1 VVRLHD
7 DRRFSVPCRPRVK
20 RKENAVTVSNQNLPA
35 LREKAAT
42 LPLSPG
48 VYLMKDREG
57 AVIYVGKSRKLKNRV
72 TSYFVGNDHSV
83 KTARMVSRVADFDYI
98 LCDGEMEALT
108 LENVLI
114 KRYAPKY
121 NVKLKDAKSYPYIK
135 ISRGD
140 YPTLTVTR
148 ERKDDKGRYFG
159 PYQSSATAH
168 DALEAVKRVFSLPTC
183 RRSFPEE
190 IGRERPCI
198 YDQMGRCV
206 APCRNGITAEEYRA
220 LVKCAGWVLEGNVAD
235 TERELTD
242 AMTSAA
248 EREEFEIA
256 AKYRDRIAAL
266 HRLSDRQKVVS
277 DASVSRDVF
286 ALWEDDLS
294 GVFAV
299 LNVRGGKLLNKN
311 EYLFSAGEIAEGN
324 DVTGLLLRYYSEIG
338 DYPRE
343 VLTDFPL
350 DPEDCAVLSELFSRE
365 AGHAVTVRTPK
376 RGELRDLCDM
386 AQANARQRADRYRA
400 ESAREEGTLV
410 SLASLLGLEVL
421 PERIEAYDISN
432 LGSEHITASMAVFV
446 NGKPK
451 RSDYRTFK
459 IRTTDGVDDYGAMR
473 EALTR
478 RLAHVGDGSPSL
490 GELPDL
496 ILVDG
501 GVGHARAGLAA
512 LAEAGRTGIPLF
524 GMVKDEFHKTRAMTD
539 GESEISFAKRREV
552 YVLIY
557 RIQEE
562 AHRIAVSSVMR
573 AKSKTLTRSSL
584 EKIPGIGPAKAKR
597 LLSAFGSL
605 RALAAAGKDEIAAV
619 RGISKRDAEAVENH
633 FAKPKQN
640 AGDKPGDKETPT

>member
-1 VVRLHD
+1 MTVVN
-7 DRRFSVPCRPRVK
+7 P
-20 RKENAVTVSNQNLPA
+20 NLPA

-48 VYLMKDREG
+48 VYLMRDRDG
-57 AVIYVGKSRKLKNRV
+57 VVIYVGKSRKLKNRV
-72 TSYFVGNDHSV
+72 TSYFVGSGHSV

-114 KRYAPKY
+114 KKHSPKY

-135 ISRGD
+135 ISRGE

-148 ERKDDKGRYFG
+148 QREDDKGRYFG

-168 DALEAVKRVFSLPTC
+168 EALDAVKRVFSLPTC
-183 RRSFPEE
+183 RRKFPEE

-206 APCRNGITAEEYRA
+206 APCRNGVSAEEYRA

-235 TERELTD
+235 TERELTA
-242 AMTSAA
+242 AMTGAA
-248 EREEFEIA
+248 EREEYEIA

-286 ALWEDDLS
+286 ALFENDLC

-299 LNVRGGKLLNKN
+299 LNVRAGKLLNKN

-343 VLTDFPL
+343 VLTDFLL
-350 DPEDCAVLSELFSRE
+350 DPEDCAVLSDLFSRE
-365 AGHAVTVRTPK
+365 AGRAVSVKVPK
-376 RGELRDLCDM
+376 RGELRALCEM

-400 ESAREEGTLV
+400 ETAREEGTLV

-432 LGSEHITASMAVFV
+432 LGAEHITASMAVFV

-451 RSDYRTFK
+451 RSDYRTFR
-459 IRTTDGVDDYGAMR
+459 IRTTDGIDDYGAMR

-478 RLAHVGDGSPSL
+478 RLAHIGDGSPSL
-490 GELPDL
+490 GDAPDL

-501 GVGHARAGLAA
+501 GVGHVHAGKTA
-512 LAEAGRTGIPLF
+512 LDETEHPEIPLF
-524 GMVKDEFHKTRAMTD
+524 GMIKDDYHKTRAMTD
-539 GESEISFAKRREV
+539 GESEISFAKKQEV

-557 RIQEE
+557 KIQEE

-597 LLSAFGSL
+597 LLAAFGSL
-605 RALAAAGKDEIAAV
+605 RALSDADEKTLSAV
-619 RGISKRDAEAVENH
+619 RGISARDAGAIATYFEE
-633 FAKPKQN
+633 KKS
-640 AGDKPGDKETPT
+640 AGRKSGKKEDPT

>member
-1 VVRLHD
+1 MTVVN
-7 DRRFSVPCRPRVK
+7 P
-20 RKENAVTVSNQNLPA
+20 NLPA

-48 VYLMKDREG
+48 VYLMRDRDG
-57 AVIYVGKSRKLKNRV
+57 VVIYVGKSRKLKNRV
-72 TSYFVGNDHSV
+72 TSYFVGSGHSV

-114 KRYAPKY
+114 KKHSPKY

-135 ISRGD
+135 ISRGE
-140 YPTLTVTR
+140 YPALTVTR
-148 ERKDDKGRYFG
+148 QREDDKGRYFG

-168 DALEAVKRVFSLPTC
+168 EALDAVKRVFSLPTC
-183 RRSFPEE
+183 RRKFPEE

-206 APCRNGITAEEYRA
+206 APCRNGVSAEEYRA

-235 TERELTD
+235 TERELTA
-242 AMTSAA
+242 AMTGAA
-248 EREEFEIA
+248 EREEYEIA

-286 ALWEDDLS
+286 ALFENDLC

-299 LNVRGGKLLNKN
+299 LNVRAGKLLNKN

-350 DPEDCAVLSELFSRE
+350 DPEDCAVLSDLFSRE
-365 AGHAVTVRTPK
+365 AGRAVSVKVPK
-376 RGELRDLCDM
+376 RGELRDLCEM
-386 AQANARQRADRYRA
+386 AQENARQRADRYRA
-400 ESAREEGTLV
+400 ETAREEGTLV

-432 LGSEHITASMAVFV
+432 LGAEHITASMAAFV

-451 RSDYRTFK
+451 RSDYRTFR
-459 IRTTDGVDDYGAMR
+459 IRTTDGIDDYGAMR

-478 RLAHVGDGSPSL
+478 RLAHIGDGSPSL
-490 GELPDL
+490 GDAPDL

-501 GVGHARAGLAA
+501 GVGHVHAGKTA
-512 LAEAGRTGIPLF
+512 LDETGHPEIPLF
-524 GMVKDEFHKTRAMTD
+524 GMIKDDYHKTRAMTD
-539 GESEISFAKRREV
+539 GESEISFAKKQEV

-557 RIQEE
+557 KIQEE

-597 LLSAFGSL
+597 LLAAFGSL
-605 RALAAAGKDEIAAV
+605 RALSDADEKTLAAV
-619 RGISKRDAEAVENH
+619 RGISARDAGAIAAYFEE
-633 FAKPKQN
+633 KKS
-640 AGDKPGDKETPT
+640 AGRKSGKKEDPT

>member
-1 VVRLHD
+1 MVRLHD
-7 DRRFSVPCRPRVK
+7 DRRFSVPCRESAK
-20 RKENAVTVSNQNLPA
+20 RKENAVTITNPRLPA

-48 VYLMKDREG
+48 VYLMRDKEG
-57 AVIYVGKSRKLKNRV
+57 TVVYVGKSRKLKNRV
-72 TSYFVGNDHSV
+72 TSYFVGNEHSV
-83 KTARMVSRVADFDYI
+83 KTARMVNRVADFDYI

-135 ISRGD
+135 ISRGE
-140 YPTLTVTR
+140 YPSLSVTR
-148 ERKDDKGRYFG
+148 ERKDDRGRYFG

-168 DALEAVKRVFSLPTC
+168 EALDAVKRVFSLPTC

-206 APCRNGITAEEYRA
+206 APCRNGISAEEYRA
-220 LVKCAGWVLEGNVAD
+220 LVKCAGWVLEGNIAD
-235 TERELTD
+235 TERELTGQ
-242 AMTSAA
+242 MKSAS
-248 EREEFEIA
+248 EREEYELA

-266 HRLSDRQKVVS
+266 HRLSDKQKVVC

-286 ALWEDDLS
+286 ALFEDELC

-299 LNVRGGKLLNKN
+299 LNVRSGKLLNKN

-365 AGHAVTVRTPK
+365 AGRAVSVKNPK
-376 RGELRDLCDM
+376 RGELRALCDM
-386 AQANARQRADRYRA
+386 ARENARQRAARYRTEA
-400 ESAREEGTLV
+400 AREEGTLV

-421 PERIEAYDISN
+421 PERIEAYDVSN
-432 LGSEHITASMAVFV
+432 LGQEQITASMAVFV

-473 EALTR
+473 EALSR
-478 RLAHVGDGSPSL
+478 RLSHVGDGSPSL
-490 GELPDL
+490 GEAPDL

-501 GVGHARAGLAA
+501 GVGHVHAGQAA
-512 LAEAGRTGIPLF
+512 LAETGHPEIPLY
-524 GMVKDEFHKTRAMTD
+524 GMIKDDFHKTRAMTD
-539 GESEISFAKRREV
+539 GENELSFARRHEV

-557 RIQEE
+557 KIQEE
-562 AHRIAVSSVMR
+562 AHRIAVSSV
-573 AKSKTLTRSSL
+573 
-584 EKIPGIGPAKAKR
+584 
-597 LLSAFGSL
+597 
-605 RALAAAGKDEIAAV
+605 IARV
-619 RGISKRDAEAVENH
+619 L
-633 FAKPKQN
+633 
-640 AGDKPGDKETPT
+640 

>member
-1 VVRLHD
+1 MTVVN
-7 DRRFSVPCRPRVK
+7 P
-20 RKENAVTVSNQNLPA
+20 NLPA

-48 VYLMKDREG
+48 VYLMRDRDG
-57 AVIYVGKSRKLKNRV
+57 VVVYVGKSRKLKNRV
-72 TSYFVGNDHSV
+72 TSYFVGSGHSV

-114 KRYAPKY
+114 KKYSPKY

-135 ISRGD
+135 ISRGE

-148 ERKDDKGRYFG
+148 RREDDHARYFG

-168 DALEAVKRVFSLPTC
+168 EALDAVKRVFSLPTC
-183 RRSFPEE
+183 RRSFPAE
-190 IGRERPCI
+190 IGKERPCI

-206 APCRNGITAEEYRA
+206 APCRNGVSAEEYRA

-235 TERELTD
+235 TERELTA

-248 EREEFEIA
+248 EREEYEIA

-286 ALWEDDLS
+286 ALFENDLC

-299 LNVRGGKLLNKN
+299 LNVRAGKLLNKN

-365 AGHAVTVRTPK
+365 AGRSVSVRTPK
-376 RGELRDLCDM
+376 RGELRDLCEM

-400 ESAREEGTLV
+400 ETAREEGTLV

-459 IRTTDGVDDYGAMR
+459 IRTTDGIDDYGAMR

-478 RLAHVGDGSPSL
+478 RLAHIGDGSPSL
-490 GELPDL
+490 GDAPDL

-501 GVGHARAGLAA
+501 GVGHVHAGKTA
-512 LAEAGRTGIPLF
+512 LDETGHPEIPLF
-524 GMVKDEFHKTRAMTD
+524 GMIKDDFHKTRAMTD
-539 GESEISFAKRREV
+539 GEREISFAKKQEV

-557 RIQEE
+557 KIQEE

-597 LLSAFGSL
+597 LLAAFGSL
-605 RALAAAGKDEIAAV
+605 RALSDADETTLAAV
-619 RGISKRDAEAVENH
+619 RGITARDAKTVAAY
-633 FAKPKQN
+633 FAEKKA
-640 AGDKPGDKETPT
+640 AGRKSGKKEDPT

>member
-1 VVRLHD
+1 M
-7 DRRFSVPCRPRVK
+7 
-20 RKENAVTVSNQNLPA
+20 TVSNPCLPA

-48 VYLMKDREG
+48 VYLMRDREG
-57 AVIYVGKSRKLKNRV
+57 VIIYVGKSRKLKNRV
-72 TSYFVGNDHSV
+72 TSYFVGGEHSV

-108 LENVLI
+108 LENTLI
-114 KRYAPKY
+114 KQHAPKY

-148 ERKDDKGRYFG
+148 ERKDDRGRYFG

-168 DALEAVKRVFSLPTC
+168 EALDAVKRVFSLPTC

-190 IGRERPCI
+190 IGKERPCI

-206 APCRNGITAEEYRA
+206 APCRNGVSAEEYRA

-235 TERELTD
+235 TERELTE
-242 AMTSAA
+242 AMQEAA
-248 EREEFEIA
+248 ESEQYEIA

-286 ALWEDDLS
+286 ALWEDDLA

-311 EYLFSAGEIAEGN
+311 EYLFSAGEIAEGS
-324 DVTGLLLRYYSEIG
+324 DATGLLLRYYSEIG

-350 DPEDCAVLSELFSRE
+350 DPEDCDVLSELFSRE
-365 AGHAVTVRTPK
+365 AGHAVSVRVPQ
-376 RGELRDLCDM
+376 RGELRKLCDM
-386 AQANARQRADRYRA
+386 AQENARHRAERYRA
-400 ESAREEGTLV
+400 ESAKQEGTLV

-421 PERIEAYDISN
+421 PERIEAYDVSN

-446 NGKPK
+446 NGQPK
-451 RSDYRTFK
+451 RSDYRTFR

-478 RLAHVGDGSPSL
+478 RLSHVGDGSPSL
-490 GELPDL
+490 GDAPDL

-501 GVGHARAGLAA
+501 GIGHVHAGRAA
-512 LAEAGRTGIPLF
+512 LEATGHTEIPIF
-524 GMVKDEFHKTRAMTD
+524 GMIKDDFHKTRAMTD
-539 GESEISFAKRREV
+539 GENELSFARHREV

-562 AHRIAVSSVMR
+562 AHRVAVSSVMR

-584 EKIPGIGPAKAKR
+584 ENVPGIGPAKAKR
-597 LLSAFGSL
+597 LLAAFGSL
-605 RALAAAGKDEIAAV
+605 RALATADEKTLADVKGISERDAKAVAEHFAAKRDKAGK
-619 RGISKRDAEAVENH
+619 
-633 FAKPKQN
+633 
-640 AGDKPGDKETPT
+640 PGGKETSP

>member
-1 VVRLHD
+1 M
-7 DRRFSVPCRPRVK
+7 
-20 RKENAVTVSNQNLPA
+20 TISNPNLPA
-35 LREKAAT
+35 LRKKAAT

-48 VYLMKDREG
+48 VYLMRDREG
-57 AVIYVGKSRKLKNRV
+57 VVIYVGKSRKLKNRV
-72 TSYFVGNDHSV
+72 TSYFVGSGHSV

-108 LENVLI
+108 LENTLI
-114 KRYAPKY
+114 KQHSPKY

-148 ERKDDKGRYFG
+148 ERKDDRARYFG

-168 DALEAVKRVFSLPTC
+168 EALDAVKRVFSLPTC

-190 IGRERPCI
+190 IGKERPCI

-206 APCRNGITAEEYRA
+206 APCRNGVSAEEYRA

-235 TERELTD
+235 TERELTEQ
-242 AMTSAA
+242 MTRAA
-248 EREEFEIA
+248 EREEYEIA
-256 AKYRDRIAAL
+256 AKYRDRIKAL
-266 HRLSDRQKVVS
+266 HRLSDKQKVVG

-286 ALWEDDLS
+286 ALWEDDLV

-311 EYLFSAGEIAEGN
+311 EYLFSAGEIAESN
-324 DVTGLLLRYYSEIG
+324 DATGLLLRYYSEIG

-350 DPEDCAVLSELFSRE
+350 DPEDCAVLSELFTRE
-365 AGHAVTVRTPK
+365 AGRSVTVRTPK

-386 AQANARQRADRYRA
+386 AQTNARQRAERYRA
-400 ESAREEGTLV
+400 ESAKQEGTLV

-432 LGSEHITASMAVFV
+432 LGAEHITASMAVFQ
-446 NGKPK
+446 NGQPK

-459 IRTTDGVDDYGAMR
+459 IKTTDGVDDYGAMR

-478 RLAHVGDGSPSL
+478 RLAHIGDGSP
-490 GELPDL
+490 D
-496 ILVDG
+496 
-501 GVGHARAGLAA
+501 R
-512 LAEAGRTGIPLF
+512 
-524 GMVKDEFHKTRAMTD
+524 K
-539 GESEISFAKRREV
+539 
-552 YVLIY
+552 
-557 RIQEE
+557 
-562 AHRIAVSSVMR
+562 SV
-573 AKSKTLTRSSL
+573 
-584 EKIPGIGPAKAKR
+584 
-597 LLSAFGSL
+597 
-605 RALAAAGKDEIAAV
+605 V
-619 RGISKRDAEAVENH
+619 
-633 FAKPKQN
+633 
-640 AGDKPGDKETPT
+640 

>member
-1 VVRLHD
+1 M
-7 DRRFSVPCRPRVK
+7 
-20 RKENAVTVSNQNLPA
+20 TVANPNLPA

-48 VYLMKDREG
+48 VYLMRDRDG
-57 AVIYVGKSRKLKNRV
+57 VVIYVGKSRKLKNRV
-72 TSYFVGNDHSV
+72 TSYFVGSGHSV

-114 KRYAPKY
+114 KKYSPKY

-135 ISRGD
+135 IGRGE

-148 ERKDDKGRYFG
+148 QREDDKGRYFG

-168 DALEAVKRVFSLPTC
+168 EALDAVKRVFSLPTC
-183 RRSFPEE
+183 RRKFPEE

-206 APCRNGITAEEYRA
+206 APCRNGVSAEEYRA
-220 LVKCAGWVLEGNVAD
+220 LVKCAGWVLEGNVAE
-235 TERELTD
+235 TERELTA

-248 EREEFEIA
+248 EREEYEIA

-286 ALWEDDLS
+286 ALFENDLC

-299 LNVRGGKLLNKN
+299 LNVRAGKLLNKN

-365 AGHAVTVRTPK
+365 AGRSVSVRTPK
-376 RGELRDLCDM
+376 RGELRDLCEM

-400 ESAREEGTLV
+400 ETAREEGTLV

-432 LGSEHITASMAVFV
+432 LGAEHITASMAVFV

-459 IRTTDGVDDYGAMR
+459 IRTTDGIDDYGAMR

-478 RLAHVGDGSPSL
+478 RLAHIGDGSPSL
-490 GELPDL
+490 GDAPDL

-501 GVGHARAGLAA
+501 GVGHVHAGKTA
-512 LAEAGRTGIPLF
+512 LDETGHPEIPLF
-524 GMVKDEFHKTRAMTD
+524 GMIKDDFHKTRAMTD
-539 GESEISFAKRREV
+539 GESEISFAKKQEV

-557 RIQEE
+557 KIQEE

-573 AKSKTLTRSSL
+573 AKSRTLTHSSL

-597 LLSAFGSL
+597 LLAAFGSL
-605 RALAAAGKDEIAAV
+605 RALSDADEKTLAAV
-619 RGISKRDAEAVENH
+619 RGISARDAQTVAAY
-633 FAKPKQN
+633 FAEKKA
-640 AGDKPGDKETPT
+640 AGRKSGKKEDPT

>member
-1 VVRLHD
+1 M
-7 DRRFSVPCRPRVK
+7 
-20 RKENAVTVSNQNLPA
+20 TVSNPCLPA

-48 VYLMKDREG
+48 VYLMRDREG
-57 AVIYVGKSRKLKNRV
+57 TVIYVGKSRKLKNRV
-72 TSYFVGNDHSV
+72 TSYFVGNDHSI

-114 KRYAPKY
+114 KRHSPKY

-135 ISRGD
+135 ISRGE

-148 ERKDDKGRYFG
+148 RREDDHARYFG

-168 DALEAVKRVFSLPTC
+168 EALDAVKRVFSLPTC
-183 RRSFPEE
+183 RRNFPAE
-190 IGRERPCI
+190 IGKERPCI

-206 APCRNGITAEEYRA
+206 APCRNGVSAEEYRA

-242 AMTSAA
+242 AMKSAS
-248 EREEFEIA
+248 EREEYEIA

-266 HRLSDRQKVVS
+266 HRLSDKQKVVG

-311 EYLFSAGEIAEGN
+311 EYLFAAGEIAEAN
-324 DVTGLLLRYYSEIG
+324 DATGLLLRYYSEIG

-365 AGHAVTVRTPK
+365 AKHAVSVRVPK

-386 AQANARQRADRYRA
+386 AQTNARQRAERYRA
-400 ESAREEGTLV
+400 EAAREEGTLV

-421 PERIEAYDISN
+421 PERIEAYDVSN
-432 LGSEHITASMAVFV
+432 LGAEHLTASMAVFV
-446 NGKPK
+446 NGQPK
-451 RSDYRTFK
+451 RPDYRTFK
-459 IRTTDGVDDYGAMR
+459 IKTVEGVDDYGSMR

-478 RLAHVGDGSPSL
+478 RLAHIGDGSPSL
-490 GELPDL
+490 GVAPDL

-501 GVGHARAGLAA
+501 GIGHVHAAKAA
-512 LAEAGRTGIPLF
+512 LSDAGQEGIPVF
-524 GMVKDEFHKTRAMTD
+524 GMIKDEFHKTRAMTD
-539 GESEISFAKRREV
+539 GENEIAFARQHEV

-597 LLSAFGSL
+597 LLAAFGSL
-605 RALAAAGKDEIAAV
+605 RALTAAKEDAIAAV
-619 RGISKRDAEAVENH
+619 GGISKRDANAVAEY
-633 FAKPKQN
+633 FAAKRKD
-640 AGDKPGDKETPT
+640 AGDPGDKETPI

>member
-1 VVRLHD
+1 MTVVN
-7 DRRFSVPCRPRVK
+7 P
-20 RKENAVTVSNQNLPA
+20 NLPA

-48 VYLMKDREG
+48 VYLMRDRDG
-57 AVIYVGKSRKLKNRV
+57 VVIYVGKSRKLKNRV
-72 TSYFVGNDHSV
+72 TSYFVGSGHSV

-114 KRYAPKY
+114 KKHSPKY

-135 ISRGD
+135 ISRGE
-140 YPTLTVTR
+140 YPALTVTR
-148 ERKDDKGRYFG
+148 QREDDKGRYFG

-168 DALEAVKRVFSLPTC
+168 EALDAVKRVFSLPTC
-183 RRSFPEE
+183 RRKFPEE

-206 APCRNGITAEEYRA
+206 APCRNGVSAEEYRA

-235 TERELTD
+235 TERELTA
-242 AMTSAA
+242 AMTGAA
-248 EREEFEIA
+248 EREEYEIA

-286 ALWEDDLS
+286 ALFENDLC

-299 LNVRGGKLLNKN
+299 LNVRAGKLLNKN

-350 DPEDCAVLSELFSRE
+350 DPEDCAVLSDLFSRE
-365 AGHAVTVRTPK
+365 AGRAVSVKVPK
-376 RGELRDLCDM
+376 RGELRDLCEM
-386 AQANARQRADRYRA
+386 AQENARQRADRYRA
-400 ESAREEGTLV
+400 ETAREEGTLV

-432 LGSEHITASMAVFV
+432 LGAEHITASMAVFV

-451 RSDYRTFK
+451 RSDYRTFR
-459 IRTTDGVDDYGAMR
+459 IRTTDGIDDYGAMR

-478 RLAHVGDGSPSL
+478 RLAHIGDGSPSL
-490 GELPDL
+490 GDAPDL

-501 GVGHARAGLAA
+501 GVGHVHAGKTA
-512 LAEAGRTGIPLF
+512 LDETGHPEIPLF
-524 GMVKDEFHKTRAMTD
+524 GMIKDDYHKTRAMTD
-539 GESEISFAKRREV
+539 GESEISFAKKQEV

-557 RIQEE
+557 KIQEE

-597 LLSAFGSL
+597 LLAAFGSL
-605 RALAAAGKDEIAAV
+605 RALSDADEKTLAAV
-619 RGISKRDAEAVENH
+619 RGISACDAGAIAAYFEE
-633 FAKPKQN
+633 KKS
-640 AGDKPGDKETPT
+640 AGRKSGKKEDPT

>member
-1 VVRLHD
+1 M
-7 DRRFSVPCRPRVK
+7 
-20 RKENAVTVSNQNLPA
+20 TVSNPNLPA

-48 VYLMKDREG
+48 VYLMRDREG
-57 AVIYVGKSRKLKNRV
+57 TVIYVGKSRKLKNRV

-114 KRYAPKY
+114 KRHAPKY

-135 ISRGD
+135 ISRGE
-140 YPTLTVTR
+140 YPALTVTR
-148 ERKDDKGRYFG
+148 RREDDHARYFG

-168 DALEAVKRVFSLPTC
+168 EALDAVKRVFSLPTC
-183 RRSFPEE
+183 RRSFPAE
-190 IGRERPCI
+190 IGKERPCI

-206 APCRNGITAEEYRA
+206 APCRNGVSAEEYRA

-242 AMTSAA
+242 AMKSAS
-248 EREEFEIA
+248 EREEYEIA

-266 HRLSDRQKVVS
+266 HRLSDKQKVVG

-286 ALWEDDLS
+286 AIWEDDLS

-311 EYLFSAGEIAEGN
+311 EYLFSAGEIAEAN
-324 DVTGLLLRYYSEIG
+324 DATGLLLRYYSEIG

-365 AGHAVTVRTPK
+365 AKHAVSVRVPK
-376 RGELRDLCDM
+376 RGELRELCDM
-386 AQANARQRADRYRA
+386 AQANARQRAERYRA
-400 ESAREEGTLV
+400 EAAREEGTLV

-432 LGSEHITASMAVFV
+432 LGSEHLTASMAVFV
-446 NGKPK
+446 NGQPK
-451 RSDYRTFK
+451 RSDYRTFRIK
-459 IRTTDGVDDYGAMR
+459 TVEGVDDYGSMR

-478 RLAHVGDGSPSL
+478 RLAHIGDGSPSL
-490 GELPDL
+490 GVAPDL

-501 GVGHARAGLAA
+501 GIGHVHAAKTALSDAGQ
-512 LAEAGRTGIPLF
+512 EGIPVF
-524 GMVKDEFHKTRAMTD
+524 GMIKDEFHKTRAMTD
-539 GESEISFAKRREV
+539 GENEIAFARQHEV

-584 EKIPGIGPAKAKR
+584 EKIAGIGPAKAKR
-597 LLSAFGSL
+597 LLAAFGSL
-605 RALAAAGKDEIAAV
+605 RTLAAATEGEIAAV
-619 RGISKRDAEAVENH
+619 GGISKRDAKAVADH
-633 FAKPKQN
+633 FAAKRKN
-640 AGDKPGDKETPT
+640 AGSPGGKEIPT